1 MAIRGRSIRGV
12 CGEGEIENMANQTD
26 KRWGGYIP
34 WFFRYRDYS
43 GAGNFLLFFERASH
57 RIYQLLSYNE
67 LGIANLPHF
76 DSILESKSHQ
86 VYKAIKNARVVS
98 DVASNVRDYFAPSTI
113 REEMQLLLHKD
124 PEEVRFKKLAET
136 VAKLGHFIETGSA
149 VYALPPGI
157 MPGRN
162 VTPAIDPKKISEEY
176 KQMAARM
183 KATAEQRQG
192 KYYRPLFSQRLGV
205 LEVLIR
211 VLQSKKK
218 TAFEDFIQD
227 LRAYFAEAEIML
239 DIDADTC
246 VINPIEEQ
254 LLQKEII
261 DTLMPRLASRFPE
274 RAKELIGAYHDMLS
288 GKDFGDIFI
297 GAFKTLEELGR
308 GITNDSKFE
317 FDEKNLQ
324 KYFPKIHGTIR
335 TTIVKLDAHRG
346 DKGGHG
352 KASPE
357 PHEMRYLL
365 FSICNIALLLLDY
378 NP

>member
-1 MAIRGRSIRGV
+1 MVDQS
-12 CGEGEIENMANQTD
+12 D

-43 GAGNFLLFFERASH
+43 RAGNFLRFFERASH
-57 RIYQLLSYNE
+57 RIYQLLIYNE
-67 LGIANLPHF
+67 SGIHNLLHF
-76 DSILESKSHQ
+76 ESVLESKSHQ
-86 VYKAIKNARVVS
+86 VYRGIKNGHGAS
-98 DVASNVRDYFAPSTI
+98 DVASRVRDYFAPSTI
-113 REEMQLLLHKD
+113 KKEMNHLLYND
-124 PEEVRFKKLAET
+124 PEEVKLRDLAENIDRMG
-136 VAKLGHFIETGSA
+136 LLIEPA
-149 VYALPPGI
+149 VSALPPGI
-157 MPGRN
+157 RPI
-162 VTPAIDPKKISEEY
+162 TPAIDPKRISEEY
-176 KQMAARM
+176 KQMASRM
-183 KATAEQRQG
+183 NSTVGQREG

-211 VLQSKKK
+211 ILEPKKK
-218 TAFEDFIQD
+218 TSFDDFIQD
-227 LRAYFAEAEIML
+227 LRAYLAEAEIML
-239 DIDADTC
+239 DVDANTWI
-246 VINPIEEQ
+246 INPIEEQ

-274 RAKELIGAYHDMLS
+274 RAKELIAAYHDMLG

-317 FDEKNLQ
+317 LNEKSLQ
-324 KYFPKIHGTIR
+324 KHFPKLHRTIHATIA
-335 TTIVKLDAHRG
+335 KLDAHRG

-378 NP
+378 DS

>member
-1 MAIRGRSIRGV
+1 MVDQS
-12 CGEGEIENMANQTD
+12 D

-43 GAGNFLLFFERASH
+43 GAGNFLRFFERASH
-57 RIYQLLSYNE
+57 RIYQLLAYNE
-67 LGIANLPHF
+67 SGIHNLLHLE
-76 DSILESKSHQ
+76 SVLESKSHQ
-86 VYKAIKNARVVS
+86 VYRGIKNAHGAS
-98 DVASNVRDYFAPSTI
+98 DVASRIRDYFAPNTI
-113 REEMQLLLHKD
+113 NKEMETLLYQD
-124 PEEVRFKKLAET
+124 PEEVKFRELTKT
-136 VAKLGHFIETGSA
+136 VNTIDATERKMTA
-149 VYALPPGI
+149 YLPPVI
-157 MPGRN
+157 VP
-162 VTPAIDPKKISEEY
+162 VKKAIPAIDAERIRQEQ
-176 KQMAARM
+176 KQMATRM
-183 KATAEQRQG
+183 DLTAEERRG
-192 KYYRPLFSQRLGV
+192 KYYRPLFGQRLGV

-211 VLQSKKK
+211 ILEPRKR

-227 LRAYFAEAEIML
+227 LRAYLAEADIVL
-239 DIDADTC
+239 DIDANTC
-246 VINPIEEQ
+246 LINPIEEQ

-261 DTLMPRLASRFPE
+261 DTLMPRLASRFPD
-274 RAKELIGAYHDMLS
+274 RAKELTGAYHDMLT

-297 GAFKTLEELGR
+297 SAFKTLEEIAK

-317 FDEKNLQ
+317 FNEKNLLI
-324 KYFPKIHGTIR
+324 YFPKIHKTIH

-346 DKGGHG
+346 DKAGHG